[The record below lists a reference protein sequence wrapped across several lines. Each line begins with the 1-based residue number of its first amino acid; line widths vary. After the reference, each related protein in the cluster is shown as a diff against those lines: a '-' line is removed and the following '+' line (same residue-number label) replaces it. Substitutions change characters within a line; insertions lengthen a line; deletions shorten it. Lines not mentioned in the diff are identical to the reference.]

1 MKLTKVKKD
10 LTSKKNDAGLAFEV
24 DKRDVVKLVRESWNE
39 SFAKVETNR
48 KAVLTRGWGPKA
60 LNYNVLLHKEIIGTN
75 KSETSSQQLTSTI
88 DPRDLNLTEGLAGT
102 LVDRICLRYNE
113 ESRQHDGTAEER
125 KKKRQDAAKDKLE
138 KHEKRVSAG
147 LLVSSGQ
154 YRIDETV
161 HGYVKRAEDRRMEKQ
176 RSEERKRREN
186 YFRLHEKVQKIREKS
201 LLPEKWNST
210 ELATMI
216 QWHRRKGDAKIP
228 KTVAERRQR
237 YLDVCGRG
245 DPPVPELVAAD
256 ENDIAAADET
266 DAAAAAAAGAIDIV
280 AVVAGDVAIAAS
292 DDDSSDASVIGHE
305 V

>member
-1 MKLTKVKKD
+1 M
-10 LTSKKNDAGLAFEV
+10 
-24 DKRDVVKLVRESWNE
+24 KLVRESWSA

-75 KSETSSQQLTSTI
+75 RSKASSQLTSTI
-88 DPRDLNLTEGLAGT
+88 EPNDLNITEGLAGT
-102 LVDRICLRYNE
+102 LVDRICLKYNE
-113 ESRQHDGTAEER
+113 ESRQHDGAAEEQ
-125 KKKRQDAAKDKLE
+125 KKKRQDAAKEKLE
-138 KHEKRVSAG
+138 KHKKRVSVG

-161 HGYVKRAEDRRMEKQ
+161 HGYVKRAEDKRMEKQ
-176 RSEERKRREN
+176 CSEERKKQEN
-186 YFRLHEKVQKIREKS
+186 YFRLHEKVEKIREKS
-201 LLPEKWNST
+201 LLPEKWNSS

-228 KTVAERRQR
+228 TMVAERPQR
-237 YLDVCGRG
+237 HLDVCGRG
-245 DPPVPELVAAD
+245 DPPVPELVTAD
-256 ENDIAAADET
+256 ENDIAAADAGAPET
-266 DAAAAAAAGAIDIV
+266 DTTAAAGDFVIAAAD
-280 AVVAGDVAIAAS
+280 AGDVAIAAS